1 MAYKWLGMK
10 KLTWGEV
17 KKLHKEGKLVG
28 CYKLYEDG
36 TESEIASN
44 YDFIDDI
51 LEHQENGG
59 EFGEEID
66 TVILELADGKKI
78 EAPTVVDI
86 SKMGCLDELEYTLW
100 HTIEDYMVL
109 FGIRTGDDEPDWA
122 TVKAVQ
128 EKIIEVFEDAGV
140 DFKILTDEEMAK
152 IDEHFAERRLE
163 REGDA

>member
-10 KLTWGEV
+10 KLSWGEV

-28 CYKLYEDG
+28 CYKLYENG
-36 TESEIASN
+36 TESEITSN
-44 YDFIDDI
+44 YDFVDDI

-66 TVILELADGKKI
+66 TMVLELADGKKI

-86 SKMGCLDELEYTLW
+86 SKLGCLDEMEYTLW

-109 FGIRTGDDEPDWA
+109 FGIRTGDDDPDWA

-128 EKIIEVFEDAGV
+128 EKIIEVFVDAGV
-140 DFKILTDEEMAK
+140 NFKILADEQTTDIK
-152 IDEHFAERRLE
+152 KQILE
-163 REGDA
+163 KDGGNKNG